1 MTITITPARVA
12 AFDILLKVQRNQGH
26 CDELLRT
33 RQVEVLPPLDRNL
46 CTNLVMGTLR
56 WQSALDEQINA
67 SLKRPD
73 NRLSDEVR
81 IALRLGAFQLLHL
94 DRIPPHAAISE
105 SVELAKRAENKFAA
119 GMVNAVLRKVTT
131 GGVRSRHDSSTV
143 EGIAKATAHPAWL
156 VERWAAE
163 YGIATA
169 GSICDFDQGQ
179 PPLYVRIDSIE
190 VEEELKRA
198 GIEFAPAN
206 YLTKARHVVKGDVT
220 ATVSYRKGLVR
231 IQDEGS
237 QLVAELAGQGTRIL
251 DCCAAPGGKTAILA
265 EGNPTAEIVAC
276 DVSMRRLEQM
286 KGLLRALPE
295 KTHVRFQVADAA
307 KMDFRDEFDLVLCD
321 VPCSGTGTIA
331 RNPEIR
337 HRMRPEDFARH
348 HERQVAILTSAMSAL
363 RKGGRILYSTCSLE
377 PEENE
382 RVIEECVQRAPNH
395 RLLPLEDQLSRI
407 VERGGCTEESA
418 SALRISGFRN
428 GFLRTLPGIHS
439 CDGFFAAML
448 VRE

>member
-1 MTITITPARVA
+1 MTVTITPARAA
-12 AFDILLKVQRNQGH
+12 AFDILLKIERNQGH

-56 WQSALDEQINA
+56 WQLALDAQVNA
-67 SLKRPD
+67 SLKRPG

-94 DRIPPHAAISE
+94 DRIPAHAAISE

-119 GMVNAVLRKVTT
+119 GMVNAVLRKVAT
-131 GGVRSRHDSSTV
+131 GGARSTHDSSTPA
-143 EGIAKATAHPAWL
+143 GIASSTAHPAWL
-156 VERWAAE
+156 VERWAAA
-163 YGIATA
+163 YGLEAA
-169 GSICDFDQGQ
+169 AAICAFDQEQ
-179 PPLYVRIDSIE
+179 PPLYVRMVSAEAEDALRQE
-190 VEEELKRA
+190 
-198 GIEFAPAN
+198 GIELVETS
-206 YLTKARHVVKGDVT
+206 YLTRTRRVLKGDVT
-220 ATVSYRKGLVR
+220 ATVAYRKGLVR

-237 QLVAELAGQGTRIL
+237 QLVAELAGEGRRIL
-251 DCCAAPGGKTAILA
+251 DCCAAPGGKTTILA
-265 EGNPTAEIVAC
+265 ETNPSAEIVAC

-295 KTHVRFQVADAA
+295 RTQVRFQVVDAA
-307 KMDFRDEFDLVLCD
+307 KLDYKDEFDLVLCD

-337 HRMRPEDFARH
+337 HHLKAEDLARH
-348 HERQVAILTSAMSAL
+348 HERQVSILRSAMGAV
-363 RKGGRILYSTCSLE
+363 KQQGRVLYSTCSLE

-382 RVIEECVQRAPNH
+382 QVIDECLRTTAGY
-395 RLLPLEDQLSRI
+395 RLMPLQDQLTRL
-407 VERGGCTEESA
+407 VQCGACREEGSA
-418 SALRISGFRN
+418 ALGLSGFRN
-428 GFLRTLPGIHS
+428 GFLRTLPGVHPG
-439 CDGFFAAML
+439 DGFFAAML

>member
-1 MTITITPARVA
+1 MTITITPARIA
-12 AFDILLKVQRNQGH
+12 AFDILLKIQRNQGH

-81 IALRLGAFQLLHL
+81 IALRLGVFQLLHL

-119 GMVNAVLRKVTT
+119 GMVNAVLRKVAT
-131 GGVRSRHDSSTV
+131 GGVRSSHDSSTV

-163 YGIATA
+163 YGIETA
-169 GSICDFDQGQ
+169 ASICNFDQEQ
-179 PPLYVRIDSIE
+179 PPLYVRIASVE

-206 YLTKARHVVKGDVT
+206 YLTKARRVVMGDVT
-220 ATVSYRKGLVR
+220 ATVAYRKGLVR

-237 QLVAELAGQGTRIL
+237 QLVAELTGQGSRIL

-265 EGNPTAEIVAC
+265 EENPSAEIVAC

-307 KMDFRDEFDLVLCD
+307 KMEFHGEFDLVLCD

-337 HRMRPEDFARH
+337 HRLKPEDLARH

-382 RVIEECVQRAPNH
+382 RVIEECMQRSPGH
-395 RLLPLEDQLSRI
+395 RPIPLQDQLSKI
-407 VERGGCTEESA
+407 VERGGCTEKSA
-418 SALRISGFRN
+418 SALRLSGFRD
-428 GFLRTLPGIHS
+428 GFLRTLPGVHS

-448 VRE
+448 VRD

>member
-1 MTITITPARVA
+1 MTITITPARAA
-12 AFDILLKVQRNQGH
+12 AFDILVKIQRNQGH

-33 RQVEVLPPLDRNL
+33 RQVEVLPPVDRNL

-73 NRLSDEVR
+73 SRLSDEVR

-119 GMVNAVLRKVTT
+119 GMVNAVLRKVAT
-131 GGVRSRHDSSTV
+131 GGTRSRHDSSTV
-143 EGIAKATAHPAWL
+143 ERIAQSTAHQAWL

-163 YGIATA
+163 YGLETA
-169 GSICDFDQGQ
+169 ASICDFDQEQ

-190 VEEELKRA
+190 VEEDLKRA
-198 GIEFAPAN
+198 GIELAPAS
-206 YLTKARHVVKGDVT
+206 YLTKARRIVKGDVT
-220 ATVSYRKGLVR
+220 ATVPYRKGLVR

-265 EGNPTAEIVAC
+265 EGNPSAEIVAC

-295 KTHVRFQVADAA
+295 ETHVRFQVADAA
-307 KMDFRDEFDLVLCD
+307 KMEFRDEFDLVLCD

-337 HRMRPEDFARH
+337 HRLKPDDFVRH

-363 RKGGRILYSTCSLE
+363 RRGGRILYSTCSLE
-377 PEENE
+377 QEENE
-382 RVIEECVQRAPNH
+382 RVIEECLQLSPGYRP
-395 RLLPLEDQLSRI
+395 LPLEDQLSKI
-407 VERGGCTEESA
+407 VERGGCTAKAA
-418 SALRISGFRN
+418 SALRLSGFRN
-428 GFLRTLPGIHS
+428 GFFRTLPGVHS